1 MRLPNKVTDYKSSI
15 IFYFPLILS
24 ALEQQAASPSDLFQ
38 RIKTK
43 KISIGEYIDALD
55 CLFAL
60 GKIELDEERRILKYV
75 DWS

>member
-15 IFYFPLILS
+15 LFYFPLILG
-24 ALEQQAASPSDLFQ
+24 ALEQRDASPSDLYQ
-38 RIKTK
+38 GLKNK

-60 GKIELDEERRILKYV
+60 GKIELDEDRRVLRYV
-75 DWS
+75 D